1 MTYDTIMTKVDAEVD
16 GMDAELVIEALIAE
30 EIAVMDAAVL
40 YDMAVDAE
48 VDAEVAAMDAEVE
61 AEAQ

>member
-1 MTYDTIMTKVDAEVD
+1 MTYDTIIAKVDAEVD
-16 GMDAELVIEALIAE
+16 AMDADLVIDALITE